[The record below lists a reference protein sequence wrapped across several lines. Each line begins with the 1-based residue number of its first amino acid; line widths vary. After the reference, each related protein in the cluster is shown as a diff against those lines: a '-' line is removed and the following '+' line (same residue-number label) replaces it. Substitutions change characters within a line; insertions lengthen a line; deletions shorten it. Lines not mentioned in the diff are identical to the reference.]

1 MDRPWQHYTVIGAGK
16 TGLDALLYLLQQVWR
31 AFINQFCQKFFFPF
45 DDHASIVW
53 SCQLFCFYHVHL
65 FCGQGVKP
73 ETIQWIVPNDCW
85 YLNRDAI
92 VKDGGMQVA
101 NISGTRKLAKV
112 KIIVRR
118 LAQRQKEKTTYISV
132 EEDFKTQ
139 TKMLDCMGDWV
150 IISDQTNS

>member
-1 MDRPWQHYTVIGAGK
+1 M
-16 TGLDALLYLLQQVWR
+16 
-31 AFINQFCQKFFFPF
+31 
-45 DDHASIVW
+45 
-53 SCQLFCFYHVHL
+53 
-65 FCGQGVKP
+65 P
-73 ETIQWIVPNDCW
+73 ERIQWIVPNDCW

-101 NISGTRKLAKV
+101 KISGTRKLAKV